1 MMRYGCTTIVDRLM
15 RTTLTLDDSLLHEA
29 MRRLGESSKAKTV
42 NSVLAEWLRLRRL
55 RELKALQGTLEFAY
69 PIEDIRAL
77 EVAENREADDGAR

>member
-1 MMRYGCTTIVDRLM
+1 M